1 MGQSFISELRKILPA
16 EIPYGDD
23 AYVAF
28 HVTVNS
34 ELRFLLPIVVRV
46 VYHISDWY
54 DLLL

>member
-46 VYHISDWY
+46 VYHISD
-54 DLLL
+54 